1 MKAEVLQFIQNYGYW
16 AVFLGALI
24 EGESIILTASAM
36 AAAGYFSIYKI
47 MLIAFGGTV
56 LADQGLYFLG
66 YTYGATALDW
76 IRSRFS
82 KMSPYMDKALMFLNR
97 YQNAYILSFRFIW
110 GVRIISSVIIGAQKI
125 PPMRFAVL
133 NIIAAV
139 VWTVVSCM
147 AGYLLGETFL
157 YVFQKY
163 GGVIGASIAGLILIL
178 AGLWKYLAYR
188 RRATSAF
195 REISQDHKR

>member
-1 MKAEVLQFIQNYGYW
+1 MKAALLEFIQNYGYW

-24 EGESIILTASAM
+24 EGESIILTSSAM

-56 LADQGLYFLG
+56 LADQGLYILG
-66 YTYGATALDW
+66 YTYGEPVLCW
-76 IRSRFS
+76 IRAHLP
-82 KMSPYMDKALMFLNR
+82 KMARYMDKALMFLHR

-125 PPMRFAVL
+125 PPLRFAVL

-139 VWTVVSCM
+139 LWTVISCM
-147 AGYLLGETFL
+147 AGYLLGETVL
-157 YVFQKY
+157 YIFHTY
-163 GGVIGASIAGLILIL
+163 GAAIGASIAGLILSVAII
-178 AGLWKYLAYR
+178 WKYVSYR
-188 RRATSAF
+188 RRTQAP
-195 REISQDHKR
+195 

>member
-24 EGESIILTASAM
+24 EGESIILTSSAM

-47 MLIAFGGTV
+47 MLIAFTGTV
-56 LADQGLYFLG
+56 IADQGLYFLG
-66 YTYGATALDW
+66 YIYGATILDW
-76 IRSRFS
+76 IRARFP
-82 KMSPYMDKALMFLNR
+82 KMSPYMDKALMFLTR

-110 GVRIISSVIIGAQKI
+110 GVRIISSVIIGAQKV
-125 PPMRFAVL
+125 PPARFAVL

-163 GGVIGASIAGLILIL
+163 GGVISVSIAGLVLISV
-178 AGLWKYLAYR
+178 AVWKYLAYR
-188 RRATSAF
+188 RRSKNSL
-195 REISQDHKR
+195 RESHRR